1 LNYFYFI
8 TLLSLTAGLSA
19 AAPPSDQK
27 LRMLYNSLDPTS
39 LSQHLALY
47 ELYPDRTIGKKALQD
62 ACQLL
67 YGKTNID
74 QMSTLSP
81 ISSSAIQAL
90 IALVNKQDNKETPS
104 IPEEELNEFVKLSQ
118 LLPHHHLKGHHIWK
132 EKEVWDLPIDQID
145 LARALFLS
153 QFENDRGRI
162 SKYEALIDLMALQ
175 VLARLPK
182 GASDEDKICAI
193 NTLVFDEMQ
202 FRFPPHS
209 LHSKD
214 IDLYTFLPSVIDS
227 HRGVCLGVS
236 ILYLCLAQRLNLKL
250 EMITPP
256 GHIYVRH
263 RGKDK
268 MINIETTARGI
279 HLDCESYLGINTK
292 SLQQRTIKEV
302 IGLAHFN
309 QASLFWQEGSFEKAY
324 QTYQKCRPYLQNDP
338 LLKELTGYVC
348 LLTNRQFE
356 GESLLKE
363 IKNFIPE
370 YAVKGSSL
378 AEDYLSGNV
387 NSVGIA
393 LLFSRT
399 DEDRAAL
406 LTKKETLEQ
415 FITDYPRF
423 RTGLLQLAM
432 TWLQLHR
439 MGEALEILQ
448 AYHQLDP
455 HDPEANYYLA
465 ILYVQRLDYP
475 KAWNHLRQTE
485 RLLQNCGHCVK
496 DVKELRQMLTKK
508 SPE

>member
-1 LNYFYFI
+1 MSLNYFLLIF
-8 TLLSLTAGLSA
+8 LSLTACLSA
-19 AAPPSDQK
+19 AAPSDQR

-47 ELYPDRTIGKKALQD
+47 ELYPDRSIGKKALQD
-62 ACQLL
+62 ACRLL
-67 YGKTNID
+67 YGKTEAG
-74 QMSTLSP
+74 QMSSLFP
-81 ISSSAIQAL
+81 ISNSAIEAL
-90 IALVNKQDNKETPS
+90 ISLVNKRENKETPS
-104 IPEEELNEFVKLSQ
+104 IPEAELNEFVKLSR
-118 LLPHHHLKGHHIWK
+118 LLPHHSLKGHHVWN
-132 EKEVWDLPIDQID
+132 EKEVWDLPVDQID

-162 SKYEALIDLMALQ
+162 ATYEALIDLMALQ

-182 GASDEDKICAI
+182 VATDEDKISAI
-193 NTLVFDEMQ
+193 NTLIFDEME

-209 LHSKD
+209 LYAKE

-250 EMITPP
+250 EMVTPP

-263 RGKDK
+263 RGHDK

-279 HLDCESYLGINTK
+279 HLDCESYLGVNTK
-292 SLQQRTIKEV
+292 SLQQRTLKEV

-309 QASLFWQEGSFEKAY
+309 QASLFWKEGNFEQAY
-324 QTYQKCRPYLQNDP
+324 QTYQKCRPYLPADS

-348 LLTNRQFE
+348 LLTNRQSE

-363 IKNFIPE
+363 IKNFVPE
-370 YAVKGSSL
+370 YAVRRSSL

-387 NSVGIA
+387 NSAGIA

-399 DEDRAAL
+399 DENRAAL
-406 LTKKETLEQ
+406 LSKKESLEQ
-415 FITDYPRF
+415 LIADYPRF

-448 AYHQLDP
+448 TYHQLDP
-455 HDPEANYYLA
+455 YDPEANYYLA
-465 ILYVQRLDYP
+465 ILYVHRLDYP

-485 RLLQNCGHCVK
+485 NLLQNCGHRFK